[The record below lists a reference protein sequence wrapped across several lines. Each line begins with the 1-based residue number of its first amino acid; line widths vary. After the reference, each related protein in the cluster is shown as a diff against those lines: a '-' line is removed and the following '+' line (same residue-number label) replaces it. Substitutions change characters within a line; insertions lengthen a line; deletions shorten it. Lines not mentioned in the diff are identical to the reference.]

1 MATSQTTIDYIT
13 DQLTRLPDVRSQ
25 KMFGEYALYHED
37 KVVALV
43 CDNQFFLKPTE
54 AGKKL
59 LGTPVEA
66 PPYPG
71 AKMYY
76 RLDDDILE
84 DRELLVRLV
93 TATTTALPMP
103 KEKRRKKTS

>member
-1 MATSQTTIDYIT
+1 
-13 DQLTRLPDVRSQ
+13 
-25 KMFGEYALYHED
+25 MFGEYALYYD
-37 KVVALV
+37 GKVVAFV

-59 LGTPVEA
+59 LSTPVEA

-84 DRELLVRLV
+84 DREQLVRLV
-93 TATTTALPMP
+93 TATAAVLPMP
-103 KEKRRKKTS
+103 KEKRRKKSV